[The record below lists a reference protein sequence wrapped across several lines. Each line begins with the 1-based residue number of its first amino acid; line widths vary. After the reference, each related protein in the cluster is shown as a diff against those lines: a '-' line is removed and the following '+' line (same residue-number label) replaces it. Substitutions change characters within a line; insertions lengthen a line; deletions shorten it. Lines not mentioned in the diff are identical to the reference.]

1 MATAAFTIFAAALLV
16 AAGYVHFRL
25 PRFTA
30 TRSGVML
37 ARGVLVLVG
46 VAFGLVSAA
55 YYASPALP
63 APLVFLSAFGLAHV
77 PAAFVLLIKRQRGES
92 PS

>member
-1 MATAAFTIFAAALLV
+1 
-16 AAGYVHFRL
+16 
-25 PRFTA
+25 
-30 TRSGVML
+30 ML

-46 VAFGLVSAA
+46 VAFGLVSAT
-55 YYASPALP
+55 YFTGPGLP

-77 PAAFVLLIKRQRGES
+77 PAALILVLKRQRHEQ